1 MMPPRKVS
9 VIIPTRD
16 YGRYIGE
23 AIESL
28 QHLEDVDWEC
38 VVIDDGSTDDTAE
51 IVSALAASDGRIVYL
66 GQAAAGPSAAR
77 NAGLAATSGEF
88 VQFLDADDLLGQCKL
103 RHHLDVFARHPEAD
117 VVYGGARYFTEGLEG
132 DREENSGR
140 RWIDGPEL
148 CGVSGSGDSVLAALV
163 DGNFMVVEAPLIR
176 RSLFERIGG
185 FDLRIKRM
193 EDWECW
199 LRCAL
204 AGAYFLRDDSSDA
217 DALPCVRVHRAS
229 GSQDQIAM
237 HKAAAQVREGIEDKL
252 EDPQLRRLNRRR
264 IHDHWAVI
272 GMLEGLGDHLGSGMR
287 YLLKAGLAER
297 RVKWVAW
304 GLVMPLVRRPP
315 GSWAMSRL
323 RIARARRRGEEVRAW
338 HTYWP

>member
-1 MMPPRKVS
+1 MTVS

-16 YGRYIGE
+16 YGRFIGE

-28 QHLEDVDWEC
+28 QHLVDVDWEC
-38 VVIDDGSTDDTAE
+38 VVVDDGSTDDTAE

-66 GQAAAGPSAAR
+66 AQAATGPSAAR

-88 VQFLDADDLLGQCKL
+88 VQFLDADDLLGQYKL
-103 RHHLDVFARHPEAD
+103 RHQLEVFARHPEAD
-117 VVYGGARYFTEGLEG
+117 LVYGGARYFTEGLAG
-132 DREENSGR
+132 SREENSGR
-140 RWIDGPEL
+140 GWIDGPEL
-148 CGVSGSGDSVLAALV
+148 RGVSGSGDSVLATLV
-163 DGNFMVVEAPLIR
+163 DANFMVVEAPLIR

-199 LRCAL
+199 LRFAL

-217 DALPCVRVHRAS
+217 DVLPCVRVHRAS

-237 HKAAAQVREGIEDKL
+237 HKAAMRVREGVEAEL

-272 GMLEGLGDHLGSGMR
+272 GMLEGLGDHPASGMR

-297 RVKWVAW
+297 RLKWLAW
-304 GLVMPLVRRPP
+304 GVLMPLVRRPP

-323 RIARARRRGEEVRAW
+323 RAATARRRGEEVRVW

>member
-1 MMPPRKVS
+1 MTVS

-28 QHLEDVDWEC
+28 QHLMDVDWEC
-38 VVIDDGSTDDTAE
+38 VVVDDGSTDDTAE

-66 GQAAAGPSAAR
+66 AQAATGPSAAR

-103 RHHLDVFARHPEAD
+103 AHQLEMFARHPEAD
-117 VVYGGARYFTEGLEG
+117 VVYGGARYFTEGLAG

-148 CGVSGSGDSVLAALV
+148 RGVSGSGDSVLATLV
-163 DGNFMVVEAPLIR
+163 DDNFMVVEAPLIR

-185 FDLRIKRM
+185 FDLRIRRM

-237 HKAAAQVREGIEDKL
+237 HKAAMRVREGIEDKL

-323 RIARARRRGEEVRAW
+323 RTSLARRRGEEVRVW

>member
-1 MMPPRKVS
+1 MTVS

-28 QHLEDVDWEC
+28 QHLVDVDWEC

-51 IVSALAASDGRIVYL
+51 IVSALAASDGRIAYL
-66 GQAAAGPSAAR
+66 AQAAAGPSAAR

-88 VQFLDADDLLGQCKL
+88 VQFLDADDFLGPRKL
-103 RHHLDVFARHPEAD
+103 VRQIEVFARHPEAD
-117 VVYGGARYFTEGLEG
+117 VVYGEARYFTDGLAG

-148 CGVSGSGDSVLAALV
+148 RGVSGPGASVLASLV
-163 DGNFMVVEAPLIR
+163 NDNFMVVEAPLIR

-185 FDLRIKRM
+185 FDLRTKRM

-199 LRCAL
+199 LRFAL
-204 AGAYFLRDDSSDA
+204 AGAYFLHDDFNDA

-237 HKAAAQVREGIEDKL
+237 HKAAMRVREGIEDKL
-252 EDPQLRRLNRRR
+252 EDPQLRRLNRMR

-272 GMLEGLGDHLGSGMR
+272 GMLEGLGAHLGSGMR

-304 GLVMPLVRRPP
+304 GLVMPLVRHPP

-323 RIARARRRGEEVRAW
+323 RISRARRRGEEVRAW